1 MKAGE
6 ETIGKF
12 YSSGSEAKTLH
23 YARLKAGR
31 GSSGKLVSRI
41 RQRASQ
47 TAGIKKA
54 DINNEIC
61 AEIHRIA
68 EKNNTEVLAEIP
80 FDENAGYAVSKGI
93 TLAEH
98 GVGKAYDE
106 IKILFTKL
114 QEKIKKNERK
124 N

>member
-54 DINNEIC
+54 DIVISDG
-61 AEIHRIA
+61 
-68 EKNNTEVLAEIP
+68 P
-80 FDENAGYAVSKGI
+80 PGYAVSKGI